1 MDWSGWDELLKS
13 LGALLGVA
21 ASAFYGAARL
31 VSELRR
37 LAERRR
43 GSALRREGISGTL
56 RGVMRGLDPRI
67 QAGKAADS
75 RDCRHLGARIKS
87 GRDERGNVGRR
98 FDAGCRVDGRRLMKG
113 GHVYI
118 MTNKR
123 DGTLYVGV
131 TADLARRAFEH
142 REGLIDGFTKQYGLK
157 RLVYYEFHEDIYT
170 AIQREKTI
178 KHWSRLWKLALIQEM
193 NPDWADLYETLNS

>member
-1 MDWSGWDELLKS
+1 
-13 LGALLGVA
+13 
-21 ASAFYGAARL
+21 
-31 VSELRR
+31 
-37 LAERRR
+37 
-43 GSALRREGISGTL
+43 
-56 RGVMRGLDPRI
+56 
-67 QAGKAADS
+67 
-75 RDCRHLGARIKS
+75 
-87 GRDERGNVGRR
+87 
-98 FDAGCRVDGRRLMKG
+98 MKG

-178 KHWSRLWKLALIQEM
+178 KHWSRLWKLALIQEDARRRSFPVM
-193 NPDWADLYETLNS
+193 RVPGSSPGIDLRIQAGKAADSRDCRRLGARIKSERDALGGKRESL

>member
-75 RDCRHLGARIKS
+75 RDCRRLGARIKS
-87 GRDERGNVGRR
+87 ERD
-98 FDAGCRVDGRRLMKG
+98 ALG
-113 GHVYI
+113 G
-118 MTNKR
+118 KR
-123 DGTLYVGV
+123 ESL
-131 TADLARRAFEH
+131 
-142 REGLIDGFTKQYGLK
+142 
-157 RLVYYEFHEDIYT
+157 
-170 AIQREKTI
+170 
-178 KHWSRLWKLALIQEM
+178 
-193 NPDWADLYETLNS
+193 